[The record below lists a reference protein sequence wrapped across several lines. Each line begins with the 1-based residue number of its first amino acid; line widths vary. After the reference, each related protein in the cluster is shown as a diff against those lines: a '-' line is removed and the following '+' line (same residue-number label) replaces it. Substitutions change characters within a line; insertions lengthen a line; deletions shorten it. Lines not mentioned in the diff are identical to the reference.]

1 MKRLGFSFLVLVLSV
16 STESFPVPAQRL
28 VDHPFPSAGDAE
40 VKQAGNEMAPA
51 PPPLCSKIP
60 PQRLYCKIHS
70 HTKWCCWH
78 RLVLSCWSEGGNIF
92 TEKACIRG
100 SS

>member
-70 HTKWCCWH
+70 HTSGVQCRHGSLGLCGDMICSSA
-78 RLVLSCWSEGGNIF
+78 VFLS
-92 TEKACIRG
+92 TE
-100 SS
+100 